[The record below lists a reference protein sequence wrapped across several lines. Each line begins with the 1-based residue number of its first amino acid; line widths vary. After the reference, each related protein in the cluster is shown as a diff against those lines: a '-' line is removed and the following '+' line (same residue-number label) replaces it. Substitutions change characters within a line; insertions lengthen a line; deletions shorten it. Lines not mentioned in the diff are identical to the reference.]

1 MDKSYKKVLD
11 GFIIIVNESEAKSNK
26 LWVDQK
32 REFYNN
38 LIQKWLYWYGY
49 NESRLVV
56 TESFT

>member
-38 LIQKWLYWYGY
+38 LMQKWLYWYGY